1 MNGKHL
7 FLTSAGLT
15 DKMKEK
21 FFDIIGKCPK
31 DVKVLYIPTAGIETD
46 GARESL
52 AICFH
57 ELFLMGIQYENIL
70 VYNLELILSKDYQR
84 TYSSYVTT
92 PFMLTRLLTFE
103 ELNQFDAV
111 FVSGG
116 DVSVLCREMS
126 RTGFDRILN
135 NAIKN
140 GLIYVGISAGSMYA
154 AGNLTDGKRGIDEE
168 RNKSGKYI
176 QSLYSRFV
184 PFLQAVYT
192 SNRVYG
198 SFCRAYQFI
207 ACICFESVIERF
219 GQFAP
224 HRGIL
229 FPAGILCRGSRIVRK
244 AFGGISFG

>member
-116 DVSVLCREMS
+116 DVSVLVVKCLE
-126 RTGFDRILN
+126 LV
-135 NAIKN
+135 
-140 GLIYVGISAGSMYA
+140 LIEYLIMH
-154 AGNLTDGKRGIDEE
+154 LKTD
-168 RNKSGKYI
+168 
-176 QSLYSRFV
+176 LYM
-184 PFLQAVYT
+184 T
-192 SNRVYG
+192 
-198 SFCRAYQFI
+198 
-207 ACICFESVIERF
+207 ESVQEVCMRREI
-219 GQFAP
+219 
-224 HRGIL
+224 
-229 FPAGILCRGSRIVRK
+229 
-244 AFGGISFG
+244 

>member
-92 PFMLTRLLTFE
+92 PFMPRAAKVSPGEIPARQTLHRS
-103 ELNQFDAV
+103 AV
-111 FVSGG
+111 
-116 DVSVLCREMS
+116 
-126 RTGFDRILN
+126 
-135 NAIKN
+135 
-140 GLIYVGISAGSMYA
+140 SAF
-154 AGNLTDGKRGIDEE
+154 R
-168 RNKSGKYI
+168 
-176 QSLYSRFV
+176 
-184 PFLQAVYT
+184 
-192 SNRVYG
+192 
-198 SFCRAYQFI
+198 
-207 ACICFESVIERF
+207 
-219 GQFAP
+219 
-224 HRGIL
+224 
-229 FPAGILCRGSRIVRK
+229 
-244 AFGGISFG
+244 

>member
-111 FVSGG
+111 LSVVVMYLCFVVKCLELVLIEYLIMQLKRTYICRNQCRKYVCGG
-116 DVSVLCREMS
+116 K
-126 RTGFDRILN
+126 F
-135 NAIKN
+135 
-140 GLIYVGISAGSMYA
+140 
-154 AGNLTDGKRGIDEE
+154 
-168 RNKSGKYI
+168 
-176 QSLYSRFV
+176 
-184 PFLQAVYT
+184 
-192 SNRVYG
+192 NRWITY
-198 SFCRAYQFI
+198 Y
-207 ACICFESVIERF
+207 
-219 GQFAP
+219 
-224 HRGIL
+224 
-229 FPAGILCRGSRIVRK
+229 
-244 AFGGISFG
+244 

>member
-116 DVSVLCREMS
+116 DVYRDSCS
-126 RTGFDRILN
+126 APGQ
-135 NAIKN
+135 
-140 GLIYVGISAGSMYA
+140 YV
-154 AGNLTDGKRGIDEE
+154 
-168 RNKSGKYI
+168 SGEGP
-176 QSLYSRFV
+176 RRV
-184 PFLQAVYT
+184 PT
-192 SNRVYG
+192 
-198 SFCRAYQFI
+198 
-207 ACICFESVIERF
+207 
-219 GQFAP
+219 
-224 HRGIL
+224 
-229 FPAGILCRGSRIVRK
+229 
-244 AFGGISFG
+244 SFGRSDAPPYSTTMYP

>member
-126 RTGFDRILN
+126 RTGFDIKAFESTAKKYGIDFALKKDSTETPPRYLVFFKGRDADALTAAFKEFSAKKLTQEQKPSIRKLIVSLKEKAAALN
-135 NAIKN
+135 AQREKVKN
-140 GLIYVGISAGSMYA
+140 K
-154 AGNLTDGKRGIDEE
+154 DRGIA
-168 RNKSGKYI
+168 R
-176 QSLYSRFV
+176 
-184 PFLQAVYT
+184 
-192 SNRVYG
+192 
-198 SFCRAYQFI
+198 
-207 ACICFESVIERF
+207 
-219 GQFAP
+219 
-224 HRGIL
+224 
-229 FPAGILCRGSRIVRK
+229 
-244 AFGGISFG
+244 

>member
-1 MNGKHL
+1 M
-7 FLTSAGLT
+7 
-15 DKMKEK
+15 
-21 FFDIIGKCPK
+21 
-31 DVKVLYIPTAGIETD
+31 LYIPTAGIETD

-140 GLIYVGISAGSMYA
+140 GLIYVGISAGSIDVY
-154 AGNLTDGKRGIDEE
+154 KR
-168 RNKSGKYI
+168 
-176 QSLYSRFV
+176 QSF
-184 PFLQAVYT
+184 
-192 SNRVYG
+192 
-198 SFCRAYQFI
+198 
-207 ACICFESVIERF
+207 
-219 GQFAP
+219 
-224 HRGIL
+224 
-229 FPAGILCRGSRIVRK
+229 
-244 AFGGISFG
+244 AFGGEAAQEKLLQADGIEVVNGRVDLEKYQWKFK